1 MIYTVT
7 LNPALDYV
15 VKVPDFKPGDVNR
28 TEEERIYLGGKGIN
42 VSIILSRLGMDTT
55 ALGFTAGFTGDE
67 IERVLGTLGC
77 KAAFTRVK
85 SGVSRICVKV
95 LAGEETEI
103 NGRGPSVSAEELDA
117 LFISLSKAGKG
128 DTVVLAGSI
137 PASLPRDVYNRM
149 LELLAGKGVYTVV
162 DTAGEALLN
171 TLQYKPFLIKPNLR
185 ELSELFHEIPCSG
198 GEMTTCAKKL
208 IQAGAQNVLVSLG
221 GDGALLVTQSEGAYR
236 CPAPKGKAVYTV
248 GAGDSMVAGFVKGY
262 SEHGSY
268 REALA
273 LAVAA
278 GSATAYSPWLAE
290 REEIVRLREQV
301 TVERL

>member
-7 LNPALDYV
+7 LNPAIDYV

-28 TEEERIYLGGKGIN
+28 TQEERIYPGGKGIN
-42 VSIILSRLGMDTT
+42 VSIILSRLGMETA
-55 ALGFTAGFTGDE
+55 ALGFTAGFTGKE
-67 IERVLGTLGC
+67 IERVLAELGC
-77 KAAFTRVK
+77 KTAFTKVK

-103 NGRGPSVSAEELDA
+103 NGCGPSVSPEELDA
-117 LFISLSKAGKG
+117 LLESLSNAGKG

-137 PASLPRDVYNRM
+137 PTSLPKDVYNQM
-149 LELLAGKGVYTVV
+149 LERLGGKGVYTVV

-171 TLQYKPFLIKPNLR
+171 TLKYKPFLIKPNLR

-198 GEMTTCAKKL
+198 GEMLTCTNKL

-221 GDGALLVTQSEGAYR
+221 GDGALLVTQNEGAYR

-248 GAGDSMVAGFVKGY
+248 GAGDSMVAGFIKGY
-262 SEHGSY
+262 SENGSY
-268 REALA
+268 SEALA

-290 REEIVRLREQV
+290 RDEILRLREQV
-301 TVERL
+301 SVERL